1 MQATDDDDEATGGS
15 TAGLV
20 EALPGS
26 WSPADQARQ
35 QLVNWCRDHR
45 LPIPPPAVVPSRSI
59 PR

>member
-1 MQATDDDDEATGGS
+1 MQATDDDEKATGGS
-15 TAGLV
+15 TAGLR
-20 EALPGS
+20 EAVPRD

-45 LPIPPPAVVPSRSI
+45 LPIPPAAAVPSRST